1 MRKINLLFLISL
13 FLCFFSCASSKPV
26 ARISVEKQKDLS
38 GNWNDNDIRIVCDSI
53 IDECINSNYIKKG
66 NYTIRKC
73 KSSSLQIVN
82 MHKKCYI

>member
-53 IDECINSNYIKKG
+53 IDECINSNYIKKFSKLSP
-66 NYTIRKC
+66 TMP
-73 KSSSLQIVN
+73 S
-82 MHKKCYI
+82 